1 MHTLEMEVAQCAQTF
16 KVRRLAM
23 LKSVHLYCK
32 KSSNDF
38 PSAGIL
44 HNSVDFVTPS
54 MWFEADSADVCR
66 LNVKHSKISV
76 LIKPATTLIG
86 ALLKIQ
92 FEFFFKH
99 MVYKIFR
106 IKPYALFNINDGTI
120 HFYIPPR
127 KNENNTCLS
136 PLIFASQG
144 LRSALLIFTL
154 GIVRGISVITAH
166 CHLLDFDSYAPCNDV
181 IFSQSTLGFHFLS
194 FECPENLLE
203 IIIGSVSSYKP
214 CVRIV

>member
-1 MHTLEMEVAQCAQTF
+1 MIFGSRELAVHSRRCIQQ
-16 KVRRLAM
+16 KWKWHNVRRLAI

-32 KSSNDF
+32 KSSYDF

-54 MWFEADSADVCR
+54 TWLEADSVDVCR

-76 LIKPATTLIG
+76 LMKPATTLIG
-86 ALLKIQ
+86 TLLKIQ

-106 IKPYALFNINDGTI
+106 IKPYALFNSNDGTI
-120 HFYIPPR
+120 HFQIPPR

-136 PLIFASQG
+136 LLIFASQV

-154 GIVRGISVITAH
+154 GIVRRICVIPAH
-166 CHLLDFDSYAPCNDV
+166 YLLDFDSYAPCNDV
-181 IFSQSTLGFHFLS
+181 IFSQSTREFHS
-194 FECPENLLE
+194 FRLNALKIDERL
-203 IIIGSVSSYKP
+203 
-214 CVRIV
+214 